1 MRKKRKILADLNEY
15 PKDIIILKNKITQ
28 TANPRLDFTIHLKDK
43 NISFITHTVRF

>member
-28 TANPRLDFTIHLKDK
+28 TSNPRLDFTIHLKDK